1 MKSHLEIE
9 RKYLLKSLPK
19 ALEKHPRLRDIWH
32 VRQAYI
38 EASGKEVRL
47 RSIEKFEKGEPS
59 DHPISS
65 FVLTAKDNGTLV
77 RQESET
83 DISEQAFD
91 LLLPLAGRR
100 VLLKTRYRVEEEGYL
115 WEIDAFEGALS
126 GIVFA
131 EVEMK
136 SAQEHPELPH
146 WIKEVLNRDVTE
158 EAGWSNSELTRKF
171 LDYKKELS

>member
-1 MKSHLEIE
+1 LEIE

-19 ALEKHPRLRDIWH
+19 ALEKHPRLREIWH

-47 RSIEKFEKGEPS
+47 RSIEKGEPS
-59 DHPISS
+59 AHPIRS
-65 FVLTAKDNGTLV
+65 FVLTVKDNGTLV

-83 DISEQAFD
+83 DISEKAFD

-100 VLLKTRYRVEEEGYL
+100 VLLKTRYRVEEAGYL
-115 WEIDAFEGALS
+115 WEIDAFEGALA

-136 SAQEHPELPH
+136 SAQEHPDLPS
-146 WIKEVLNRDVTE
+146 WIKEVLDRDVTE

-171 LDYKKELS
+171 VE